1 MIWKILVVCNFVHN
15 FHAHRREQNLTRT
28 FYLKDTGIWSLM
40 NLYPR
45 FWWPSSFC
53 SKMLWEN
60 IKYKIW
66 NEKCGKYLKYSW
78 RRLCSGGD
86 EDPAAYLWKDQNPGK
101 ETLHKLV
108 RIPQYL
114 QPPNPPLS
122 HHTNGAKITFT
133 ANCPF
138 IWNPELKIKST
149 IHSLFH

>member
-1 MIWKILVVCNFVHN
+1 MRNV
-15 FHAHRREQNLTRT
+15 
-28 FYLKDTGIWSLM
+28 
-40 NLYPR
+40 
-45 FWWPSSFC
+45 
-53 SKMLWEN
+53 EN
-60 IKYKIW
+60 IW
-66 NEKCGKYLKYSW
+66 NIHDADSAAVW
-78 RRLCSGGD
+78 A

-138 IWNPELKIKST
+138 IWNPEVKIKST
-149 IHSLFH
+149 KFAPSHNENIYSFPAFWGGSTQYSKYTSDQQNS